1 MHAIYLSCATLSCA
15 TLLLA
20 ADPALAGSELRVD
33 GGATVNTALMQFQS
47 DLLRVPV
54 VRPRTTETTALRIR
68 CAGLQDRLDDQADA
82 ADRWGETRE
91 ADIVERD
98 ETIAQLRQVIQQ
110 LTDATYE
117 QRSELYRRGWRDPA
131 PDQHETDADDLNALD
146 MHDLNALDPT
156 TRRSK

>member
-1 MHAIYLSCATLSCA
+1 MTEPRISTTSTTTAPWRDCGR
-15 TLLLA
+15 A
-20 ADPALAGSELRVD
+20 AAEIARL
-33 GGATVNTALMQFQS
+33 
-47 DLLRVPV
+47 
-54 VRPRTTETTALRIR
+54 TTETPALRIR

-110 LTDATYE
+110 LTDETYE